1 MPIHVTTST
10 TQSLSNKT
18 FVDRLSTTG
27 IVYANGGNS
36 DNWNSVY
43 STFNTQSAG
52 NASTYTTVNSK
63 SANWDSVYSSFN
75 TQSAANASVYSTVQS
90 NSASWGGGGTIDTD
104 VRALTSNWQN
114 TYTDFSLQSSA
125 NTAVYSTVNANS
137 ATAFTRA
144 TIGITIDGGGSAIT
158 TGSKGYI
165 SVPYSCTI
173 NNNTIVA
180 DQAGSIVIDVKK
192 STYAGF
198 PTTTSICA
206 AAKPTIV
213 APNQKSTDST
223 LTGWTTT
230 VTSGDIIEFVVDSA
244 ATITKATLT
253 LGVTKT

>member
-43 STFNTQSAG
+43 SSFNTQSAA
-52 NASTYTTVNSK
+52 NASVYSSFNTQSAANASLYTTVNSK

-75 TQSAANASVYSTVQS
+75 TQSAANASVYT
-90 NSASWGGGGTIDTD
+90 
-104 VRALTSNWQN
+104 
-114 TYTDFSLQSSA
+114 
-125 NTAVYSTVNANS
+125 TVNANS

-144 TIGITIDGGGSAIT
+144 TIGITIDGSGSAIT

-253 LGVTKT
+253 LGITKT